1 MIFPNR
7 RLAVI
12 AHDLVM
18 VGVAFGLAYL
28 SRYNFSVPHPGWQ
41 PLAQMLVLVVIV
53 QGAILWWT
61 RLYRGVWRFASIPDL
76 WNIIRAAFFGALA
89 VSLALFIYNRLEGV
103 PRTSLM
109 VYPVFLVFLLGAP
122 RLIYR
127 MWKDHGLNPGRS
139 SGKQRI
145 LILGAGRAGEML
157 AREMR
162 RDAACAVIGFLDDD
176 ARLRGAKVH
185 GIPVLG
191 QTADISDVVRQ
202 IDLDIIVIA
211 LPSATNAQM
220 QRVVELCE
228 KTGIPFRTLPRLQ
241 DLVSG
246 RPVVKALRE
255 VAIEDLLGR
264 DPVTLDWER
273 ISQGLAGKV
282 VLISGGGGS
291 IGSELCRQIARLGP
305 QALIILEQCEFALY
319 TIEAELREIHPN
331 LTLHARLGDV
341 CDATCVDRV
350 FRDHHPSVVFHAAA
364 YKHVPMLE
372 EQVREA
378 ARNNI
383 FGTRNLAFAAD
394 RHGCSTFVMVSTDKA
409 VNPANVMGATKRIAE
424 IVCQSLSR
432 RSKTRFLTVRFGN
445 VLGSAG
451 SVVPLFKRQIESGGP
466 VTVTHPDVT
475 RYFMTIPEASQ
486 LILQASVM
494 GKGGEI
500 FVLNMGESVKIRY
513 LAEQM
518 IRLSGKVPGEDIDIV
533 YIGLR
538 PGEKLYEELF
548 YSQESFSTT
557 SHEKILLAHSREA
570 DWHALS
576 DKLELLDDACR
587 RYDEEAAKTLLK
599 DMVPELGQKAGSPG
613 DNVIP
618 LQRSMGIVQA

>member
-1 MIFPNR
+1 MRFPNR

-12 AHDLVM
+12 AHDLFM
-18 VGVAFGLAYL
+18 VGIAFALAYL
-28 SRYNFSVPHPGWQ
+28 SRYNFSFQHLGWQ
-41 PLAQMLVLVVIV
+41 PLLQMLALVITI

-76 WNIIRAAFFGALA
+76 WNIIRAAFLGALA
-89 VSLALFIYNRLEGV
+89 VSLALFIYNRLDGV
-103 PRTSLM
+103 PRTSLLL
-109 VYPVFLVFLLGAP
+109 YPVFLVFLLGSP

-127 MWKDHGLNPGRS
+127 MWKDHGLNLQRVSGR
-139 SGKQRI
+139 QRV

-162 RDAACAVIGFLDDD
+162 RDVSCVVIGFLDDD
-176 ARLRGAKVH
+176 ARLHGAKVH

-191 QTADISDVVRQ
+191 RITDIGDVISH
-202 IDLDIIVIA
+202 IDIDIIVIA
-211 LPSATNAQM
+211 LPSATNTQM
-220 QRVVELCE
+220 RQVVELCE
-228 KTGIPFRTLPRLQ
+228 KTGVPFRTLPRLQ

-246 RPVVKALRE
+246 GPVVKALRE

-264 DPVTLDWER
+264 EPVTLDWRR

-282 VLISGGGGS
+282 VLVSGGGGS

-305 QALIILEQCEFALY
+305 QALIILEQSEFALY
-319 TIEAELREIHPN
+319 SIETELREKFPGLI
-331 LTLHARLGDV
+331 LHARLGDI
-341 CDATCVDRV
+341 CDPACVDRV
-350 FRDHHPSVVFHAAA
+350 FRDHRPSIVFHAAA

-372 EQVREA
+372 EQVRA
-378 ARNNI
+378 ASRNNI
-383 FGTRNLAFAAD
+383 FGTRNLAVAAD
-394 RHGCSTFVMVSTDKA
+394 KYGCTTFVMVSTDKA

-424 IVCQSLSR
+424 ILCQTLSR

-466 VTVTHPDVT
+466 VTVTHPEVT
-475 RYFMTIPEASQ
+475 RYFMTIAEASQ

-494 GKGGEI
+494 GNGGEI

-518 IRLSGKVPGEDIDIV
+518 IRLSGKVPGEDVDIV
-533 YIGLR
+533 YVGLR

-548 YSQESFSTT
+548 YSQESFSAT
-557 SHEKILLAHSREA
+557 SHEKILLAHSRET
-570 DWHALS
+570 DWNALN
-576 DKLELLDDACR
+576 DRLEQLENACR
-587 RYDEEAAKTLLK
+587 QYDEETARALLK
-599 DMVPELGQKAGSPG
+599 VMVPEMSQADMNGR

-618 LQRSMGIVQA
+618 LPRPQGVVQA